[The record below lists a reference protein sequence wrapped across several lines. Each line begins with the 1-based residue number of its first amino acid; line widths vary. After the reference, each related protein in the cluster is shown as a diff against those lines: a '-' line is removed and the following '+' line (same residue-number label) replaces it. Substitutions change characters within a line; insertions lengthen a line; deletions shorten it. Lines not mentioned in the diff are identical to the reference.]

1 MSSYRLTSSA
11 RQDVL
16 DIYDYIAADNPD
28 AADRFVDELYHA
40 FDHLVTFPR
49 TGHPRGPRG
58 NTSSAVLA
66 SRRLPDYLPRPP

>member
-1 MSSYRLTSSA
+1 MSFYHLSRSA

-40 FDHLVTFPR
+40 FDHLAMFPR
-49 TGHPRGPRG
+49 TGHPRADLAGTR
-58 NTSSAVLA
+58 SVLFWPVGA
-66 SRRLPDYLPRPP
+66 